1 MSWRGSGNHLDS
13 NVPDYQ
19 KMLQGRS
26 TSSGWSSTQP
36 SFSSYSS
43 RFPGASSGSFLNSR
57 NNPGYSHTSQQ
68 AGYSS
73 TYQPG
78 KYGVPVDP
86 SFNTTATSAANYRT
100 LTTDESSARQNNGYD
115 DKTYGY
121 VGREFDLEPYRS
133 ASHRVTDYASDS
145 GYGLSAGQGHARQ
158 TDYSSDSGRG
168 HLSRPSTTEYSS
180 DGGMKYR
187 HRRQKSGEFDLE
199 IPSLDSSH
207 SPTRSQNDDLFTSP
221 AKSHVTVSEFER
233 FTKNQGNYDSDGH
246 SEHYNHI
253 KHLSRSEPNLDN
265 HTNHKNHSS
274 RNSRTNQN
282 GDGRVSHH
290 DSDHDLHNSSNE
302 KPQDEND
309 DDFRAN
315 FASPPLFQGN
325 MADITM
331 ANPKKHQ
338 GGRGRASDLTK
349 WQQGQR
355 SSRSPTREEH
365 DNHDRLTLKP
375 PHGKGH
381 HREQKTLRDY
391 DYDPRTQ
398 ADLLHQQDVEE
409 RLRARVEQL
418 EGVVKEYKRGH
429 RGWADDPGVG
439 GSFSQMQELEYRN
452 AELRTELA
460 RVKLQKDTEVED
472 LEIKLGGVENE
483 VVELKEAL
491 RKTQPDTANIKHRLC
506 EREDEIVEWKMKHG
520 QLAEK
525 YARLKEKVD
534 GMERYLADLPTLE
547 EFTKN
552 AEDLA
557 VCSEE
562 LEVKR
567 GQVEDLEQRLEET
580 SQTLTDKEATIHDL
594 ENKQKHLAGKMREV
608 SAEIYR
614 MKTHGEGKALALCQE
629 ELAETREVKDK
640 VTQDL
645 EKAKKLLEANHRR
658 VRQVEGRHVTEVRGL
673 QERLSQE
680 EEAVTA
686 LREEARLKEEQV
698 SKLKKSLK
706 EFGKKNQDLMEETM
720 MMKEQLQ
727 QLQSTSLDDA
737 QRLQRR
743 FVREMSACF
752 TDLQSLVQILVQQAE
767 GKDPNVSLLLGTRA
781 SVDEDA
787 CLSMSD
793 EQSLKHWFGRL
804 RELRSEVEQVRS
816 TLCDKLAKD
825 MGDNLNC
832 AQQ

>member
-381 HREQKTLRDY
+381 HREQ
-391 DYDPRTQ
+391 
-398 ADLLHQQDVEE
+398 E

-460 RVKLQKDTEVED
+460 RVKLQKDTE
-472 LEIKLGGVENE
+472 
-483 VVELKEAL
+483 
-491 RKTQPDTANIKHRLC
+491 LC

-547 EFTKN
+547 
-552 AEDLA
+552 D
-557 VCSEE
+557 EE

-727 QLQSTSLDDA
+727 QLQ
-737 QRLQRR
+737 
-743 FVREMSACF
+743 
-752 TDLQSLVQILVQQAE
+752 ILVQQAE